1 MKKFFVFV
9 AAMFT
14 LVSCSAILEQ
24 EEEQIEE
31 TRMVNKF
38 KQIHILGSPTVIYTQ
53 GSKEY
58 REKGFYRLQGR
69 PSGDRDQGSHKLLG
83 IQ

>member
-14 LVSCSAILEQ
+14 LISCSAILEQ

-53 GSKEY
+53 ARVISCLDK
-58 REKGFYRLQGR
+58 FMPRLW
-69 PSGDRDQGSHKLLG
+69 
-83 IQ
+83 

>member
-38 KQIHILGSPTVIYTQ
+38 KLRKPVW
-53 GSKEY
+53 
-58 REKGFYRLQGR
+58 
-69 PSGDRDQGSHKLLG
+69 
-83 IQ
+83 